1 MEDSNQLTQ
10 NGASNRA
17 LNSLEYA
24 SLAAAV
30 AGTIASVITQQV
42 VFAAAPLSL
51 SVFLNLMN
59 RNRMDRLSLENNQ
72 VSLSRMRAL
81 SQELQTYK
89 QQLGQGTTAATPAS
103 IPELAEVKTH
113 LSELQQQY
121 TDLERAWNNLSAQLQ
136 HRLSELSPESDPVLV
151 DLPAIVQASEQRIS
165 QLEQQVALGLTAAAA
180 SSPSLDLVRVQ
191 TEIEAIALPLRQHLA
206 TLEERLEQITTAAPP
221 TPGVESSDAATLGQF
236 QEQLHNLNAQVET
249 ALTTLSEALTGI
261 PATVSATVAQHLAQ
275 VNLAPAAA
283 IAAEDLDELQNL
295 ANQIENSLDKIAEG
309 FTTIPTLFEGTQER
323 LVGTLQQRVADPVV
337 LEELQQ
343 QLSNLDLKLEMSLAE
358 LSTHVQGIPALV
370 EDLTRKHQQAIPQEP
385 ASTTSSEQTLEMLD
399 LDSLLSDLQ

>member
-1 MEDSNQLTQ
+1 M
-10 NGASNRA
+10 
-17 LNSLEYA
+17 
-24 SLAAAV
+24 
-30 AGTIASVITQQV
+30 
-42 VFAAAPLSL
+42 
-51 SVFLNLMN
+51 
-59 RNRMDRLSLENNQ
+59 
-72 VSLSRMRAL
+72 
-81 SQELQTYK
+81 
-89 QQLGQGTTAATPAS
+89 
-103 IPELAEVKTH
+103 
-113 LSELQQQY
+113 
-121 TDLERAWNNLSAQLQ
+121 Q